1 MKCFFRVFIKVLVL
15 TFLITNIAQADRL
28 ALPAVTDMTA
38 PVVVQSN
45 YATNIDAGE
54 DHQILVTVTDNIA
67 IKSVILFHRD
77 MGSNEYQTK
86 TMRNIV
92 GTDDYATTI
101 SADQL
106 NIDGIEYYIQA
117 TDSSDNTLL
126 HGYAFSPIIIPI
138 NHQVVDTQSAVSTE
152 PKLTLKKEKSYKW
165 LWIGLGALA
174 VGAIAAGGGGGGGGD
189 DSGGNKEPSIVINA
203 PVP

>member
-1 MKCFFRVFIKVLVL
+1 MKSFFRAFIKVLVL
-15 TFLITNIAQADRL
+15 TFLITNIAQADQF

-45 YATNIDAGE
+45 YATNIEAGE

-67 IKSVILFHRD
+67 IKSVTLFHRD
-77 MGSNEYQTK
+77 IGSNEYQAK
-86 TMRNIV
+86 TMHNIV
-92 GTDDYATTI
+92 GTDNYATTV

-138 NHQVVDTQSAVSTE
+138 KHQVVDTQSAVSTE

-165 LWIGLGALA
+165 LWIGLGTLA
-174 VGAIAAGGGGGGGGD
+174 VGAIAAGGGGGGGD

>member
-117 TDSSDNTLL
+117 TDSFFLVPTLC
-126 HGYAFSPIIIPI
+126 
-138 NHQVVDTQSAVSTE
+138 
-152 PKLTLKKEKSYKW
+152 
-165 LWIGLGALA
+165 
-174 VGAIAAGGGGGGGGD
+174 VGMYTVGTCEVAYGFPRRTVGTRGAGG
-189 DSGGNKEPSIVINA
+189 NA
-203 PVP
+203 VRAQHRH